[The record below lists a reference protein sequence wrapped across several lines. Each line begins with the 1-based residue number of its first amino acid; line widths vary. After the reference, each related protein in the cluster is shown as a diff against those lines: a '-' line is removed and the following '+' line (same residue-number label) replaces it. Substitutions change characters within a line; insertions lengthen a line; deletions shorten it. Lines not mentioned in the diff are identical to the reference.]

1 MHCPN
6 CGKELK
12 DNQKFCGGCGTNVEK
27 FLAEKSAAESEVTAE
42 AEAPASE
49 APVEAS
55 EAEAPS
61 EAPASEAPVETSE
74 AETPS
79 EAPASEAPVEAS
91 EAEAPAEAPASEA
104 PVEASE
110 AEAPAEPTVE
120 AAPAPAPAPMDA
132 GIAAPA
138 PVEAAP
144 APAPAPMDAGIAAP
158 APVEA
163 APAPVANVPATPAAA
178 IEGTPAAAKPKKSKK
193 PLFIILGAV
202 AGVLIIG
209 GGIGAWFIT
218 RFVKYGKAMDAF
230 EAKEYSTSYEMFTEL
245 KSFKDSEYMAEY
257 SQVEIDFLTIDE
269 LVEKRDFD
277 GIIKILK
284 DREEFFDGDK
294 EGKEAAKLAEEYEIV
309 KAGYAAKDAGEYVD
323 ACDAFDSLELLKDK
337 FADEPN
343 LCRAHISEQSE
354 DWTGVFVY
362 LYAITISDYDTKYIT
377 DPQSAEEQ
385 AVYDLHW
392 ADEPTV
398 EQIDAAAAAIK
409 PADDEQQAML
419 DNAVLG
425 LKYDVAIE
433 YMNNQDYE
441 NAMALFES
449 LGDYQDSK
457 DMYDECKS
465 EFEYCEEQYALGQ
478 SYFDNGEF
486 YKAKDAWE
494 GIAGYKDAD
503 DKASKCVQTLP
514 ENGSMLID
522 PDGEIELTITAPSTK
537 SILFRVYDSN
547 GEVVAQVFIAAG
559 ESATLYLDT
568 GTYNMKVALGTEW
581 YGDKDLFG
589 GSGLYK
595 KIFNGESED
604 LSITSGHY
612 YKLDVV
618 DNPYTT
624 IDNVPG
630 GASGM

>member
-6 CGKELK
+6 CGKELN
-12 DNQKFCGGCGTNVEK
+12 DTQKFCGGCGTNVEK
-27 FLAEKSAAESEVTAE
+27 FLAEKPAVEPEVTAG
-42 AEAPASE
+42 AEAPAQPEAEPQITEQNE

-55 EAEAPS
+55 A
-61 EAPASEAPVETSE
+61 

-79 EAPASEAPVEAS
+79 EVPANEVAVEAS
-91 EAEAPAEAPASEA
+91 SEETPAEAPASEA
-104 PVEASE
+104 SVEA
-110 AEAPAEPTVE
+110 APAPVLAPMDTGF
-120 AAPAPAPAPMDA
+120 AAPAPAPAPMNA
-132 GIAAPA
+132 GVVAPA
-138 PVEAAP
+138 PVES
-144 APAPAPMDAGIAAP
+144 
-158 APVEA
+158 
-163 APAPVANVPATPAAA
+163 APAPVANIQAASA
-178 IEGTPAAAKPKKSKK
+178 VAAEGTPAAAKPKKSKK

-202 AGVLIIG
+202 AAVLIIG

-277 GIIKILK
+277 GIVRILK

-294 EGKEAAKLAEEYEIV
+294 EGEEAAKLAEEYEIV
-309 KAGYAAKDAGEYVD
+309 KAGYAAKDAGEYAD
-323 ACDAFDSLELLKDK
+323 ARDAFDSLELLKDK

-385 AVYDLHW
+385 AVYDLLW
-392 ADEPTV
+392 ADEPTL

-465 EFEYCEEQYALGQ
+465 EYEYCEEQYALGQ

-494 GIAGYKDAD
+494 GITGYKDAD

-522 PDGEIELTITAPSTK
+522 PDGEVELTVTAPSTK
-537 SILFRVYDSN
+537 SVLFRVYDSD
-547 GEVVAQVFIAAG
+547 GDVVAQVFIAAG

-568 GTYNMKVALGTEW
+568 GTYTMKVALGTEW

-595 KIFNGESED
+595 KIYNGESED
-604 LSITSGHY
+604 LSISSGRY